1 MGFQR
6 VKMQNAIQ
14 LIDTSSHS
22 IAIGLINYTQSND
35 PARHGDR
42 ICTKKMQKSE
52 EDWANEN

>member
-1 MGFQR
+1 
-6 VKMQNAIQ
+6 MQNAIQ